1 MRGYCQ
7 EPTRRW
13 WISGSAMTKGM
24 GMKARFRQCLPG
36 CGLAALV
43 LLYGPQAQAVTTI
56 KVTVTIV
63 APPPCVIND
72 NNLIEVNFGNDVMT
86 TLIDGS
92 YKKQP
97 VVYSVECKNAP
108 NNAMKMQ
115 IQGNSAVFDGDVLQT
130 NKDDLGVALLRN
142 GNRQPINTWVNFT
155 YPNLPTFEAVPV
167 KQAGATLSGGAFSA
181 GATMKVEYQ

>member
-1 MRGYCQ
+1 
-7 EPTRRW
+7 
-13 WISGSAMTKGM
+13 
-24 GMKARFRQCLPG
+24 MKAKLKRYLPG
-36 CGLAALV
+36 CGLASLV
-43 LLYGPQAQAVTTI
+43 LLYCSQVQAVPTI

-63 APPPCVIND
+63 APPPCVINN

-86 TLIDGS
+86 TRIDGS

-115 IQGNSAVFDGDVLQT
+115 IQGNSAGFDGEVLQT

-155 YPNLPTFEAVPV
+155 YPNLPKFEAVPV

-181 GATMKVEYQ
+181 GATMQVEYQ

>member
-1 MRGYCQ
+1 
-7 EPTRRW
+7 
-13 WISGSAMTKGM
+13 
-24 GMKARFRQCLPG
+24 MKAKFRQCLPG
-36 CGLAALV
+36 CGLV
-43 LLYGPQAQAVTTI
+43 LLVFGPQAQAASTVI

-63 APPPCVIND
+63 APLPCVIND

-86 TLIDGS
+86 TRIDGS

-97 VVYSVECKNAP
+97 VVYSVECKNVP

-115 IQGNSAVFDGDVLQT
+115 IQGTGAGFDGDVLQT

-155 YPNLPTFEAVPV
+155 YPDLPTFEAVPV
-167 KQAGATLSGGAFSA
+167 KQAGATLSGGTFSA
-181 GATMKVEYQ
+181 GATMRVEYQ